1 MLFNHGVPKRAALH
15 LQLPPPASS
24 THCCSLDGHLLFC
37 TSCPLSTLAPER
49 LQLMHI
55 VSPFYC
61 KGLTY
66 PVPLRHSSICTCFG
80 PQCPQK
86 PTGCTGES
94 YKTSE
99 AGPVLSYEG
108 DRPCFRKGSSCQLAF
123 MFTDSL
129 STLNQLQPQTPGAF
143 HSHPDISI

>member
-15 LQLPPPASS
+15 LQLPPLHHPHTAAPW
-24 THCCSLDGHLLFC
+24 TF
-37 TSCPLSTLAPER
+37 TSCSALPVPFPPWPLKDSNSWY
-49 LQLMHI
+49 I